1 VLALRSNN
9 PKAARTAGGRR
20 LLPWLWLL
28 VSLAPAGCSGFWED
42 VTSHEFEFKSLYT
55 KPPDPLVVLSQDKDG
70 DHRRKALL
78 RLQEPKTHGGTDADQ
93 DRVLNLLADIATK
106 DPQPLCRLAAIRTLG
121 TFKDPRAAQKL
132 EAAYFSADRSRPD
145 DSLTVRQVAALSV
158 ANHFTPETAN
168 LIKVQSIQ
176 AMGDTG
182 NEAVLGHLVTV
193 LRQPTGEGSDLERP
207 ANLDERIAAARAL
220 GHFSQAQATE
230 ALLKVLETDKDV
242 ALRDRAA
249 ESLQKITGKELPADF
264 KAWND
269 FLHPPGGG
277 APPPPKPK
285 KPWFDL
291 F

>member
-1 VLALRSNN
+1 LGLLLA
-9 PKAARTAGGRR
+9 
-20 LLPWLWLL
+20 
-28 VSLAPAGCSGFWED
+28 LAPAGCSGFWED
-42 VTSHEFEFKSLYT
+42 VTSHEFELKSLYT
-55 KPPDPLVVLSQDKDG
+55 SPPDPLVVLSQDKDG

-78 RLQEPKTHGGTDADQ
+78 RLQEPKTHGGTDQ
-93 DRVLNLLADIATK
+93 QQEVVLNLLADIATK
-106 DPQPLCRLAAIRTLG
+106 DPQPLCRLAAIKTLG

-132 EAAYFSADRSRPD
+132 EAAYFAADRSRPD
-145 DSLTVRQVAALSV
+145 DSLTVRQVAAISV

-182 NEAVLGHLVTV
+182 SDAVLAHLVTV
-193 LRQPTGEGSDLERP
+193 VRQPTGEGSDLERP

-230 ALLKVLETDKDV
+230 ALLKVLETDRDV

-249 ESLQKITGKELPADF
+249 ESLQKITGKNLPADF

-269 FLHPPGGG
+269 FLHPPGGA
-277 APPPPKPK
+277 APPAPKPK
-285 KPWFDL
+285 PWFGL